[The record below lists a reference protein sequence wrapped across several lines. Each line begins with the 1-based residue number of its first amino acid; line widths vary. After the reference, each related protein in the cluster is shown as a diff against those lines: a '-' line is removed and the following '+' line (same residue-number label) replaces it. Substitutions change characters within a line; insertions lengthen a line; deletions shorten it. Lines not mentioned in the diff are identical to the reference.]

1 MMPLLIIAAGL
12 AAIVAVYAQAR
23 IPDFTAGRA
32 KAALTRT
39 VLAVVGF
46 AVGYLG
52 VAAYPDDRLA
62 ALLAFIVGFGVVHI
76 PAGVILFI
84 KGQRRAGGS

>member
-1 MMPLLIIAAGL
+1 
-12 AAIVAVYAQAR
+12 
-23 IPDFTAGRA
+23 
-32 KAALTRT
+32 
-39 VLAVVGF
+39 
-46 AVGYLG
+46 VGYLG